1 MAADTNAGRSIMVF
15 KQDEDKVRS
24 AALRRPAPAPS
35 PAATAN
41 PTDPRRHDPHPPHAR
56 TPTHPPAAP
65 AAATA
70 AASRAAS
77 QIHVLD
83 DSKMLG
89 AVGEPADRASYVEWL
104 KANMKLYALDS
115 GFGMGTHATAN
126 YIRSSM
132 AANLR
137 KRMTQANFLL
147 AGVDEDGPGLY
158 FTDYLATMHKMP
170 FACHG
175 HGAAFILSIFD
186 REWKPDL
193 SLEEAKVVMAH
204 CIAELNK
211 RFMIA
216 QPKFTMKIV
225 DKDGVRLLD

>member
-1 MAADTNAGRSIMVF
+1 METLFGMTGKGFVLMAADTNAGRSIMVF
-15 KQDEDKVRS
+15 KQDEDK
-24 AALRRPAPAPS
+24 
-35 PAATAN
+35 
-41 PTDPRRHDPHPPHAR
+41 
-56 TPTHPPAAP
+56 
-65 AAATA
+65 
-70 AASRAAS
+70 
-77 QIHVLD
+77 IHVLD

-186 REWKPDL
+186 REWK
-193 SLEEAKVVMAH
+193 EGMNVEQAKGVVEK
-204 CIAELNK
+204 CIAELHT
-211 RFMIA
+211 RFLIS
-216 QPKFTMKIV
+216 QPKFIMKIV
-225 DKDGVRLLD
+225 DKDGVRIL